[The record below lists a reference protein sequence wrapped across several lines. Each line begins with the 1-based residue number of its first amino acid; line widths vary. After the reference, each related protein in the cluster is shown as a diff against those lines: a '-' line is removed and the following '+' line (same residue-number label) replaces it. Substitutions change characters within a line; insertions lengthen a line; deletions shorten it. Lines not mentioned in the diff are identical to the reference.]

1 MLLCPKCCGN
11 ISRMLLIFTNI
22 TSSLCAFLVLNV
34 AWKARSVS
42 LFLSIKVNAKESVTF
57 LLGIGL
63 ILDCS
68 ELVLGM
74 HQVYNMANTIVTKK
88 TQ

>member
-1 MLLCPKCCGN
+1 
-11 ISRMLLIFTNI
+11 MLLIFTNI

-42 LFLSIKVNAKESVTF
+42 FFLNIKVNAKESVPF
-57 LLGIGL
+57 LFGIGV
-63 ILDCS
+63 ILDCFK
-68 ELVLGM
+68 LVLGM
-74 HQVYNMANTIVTKK
+74 HLLYYMANTIVTKK